1 MSTPALQRDRGTWER
16 LSATLRPEG
25 RAFIAGRPVAA
36 RDGRV
41 FDDVSPIDGQVLC
54 QVARCGPADVDAA
67 VAAARASFETGPW
80 RRMEPKERKRILRRF
95 AERRHGVGERLRPL
109 IHGHAIRGFQ
119 ALRIRARPLTPCHRQ
134 VL

>member
-16 LSATLRPEG
+16 LSASVRPEG

-95 AERRHGVGERLRPL
+95 AEL
-109 IHGHAIRGFQ
+109 
-119 ALRIRARPLTPCHRQ
+119 IRADVDRLALDASK
-134 VL
+134 VLRTECKQSGNRRAAF

>member
-1 MSTPALQRDRGTWER
+1 RER
-16 LSATLRPEG
+16 LPATVRPEG

-67 VAAARASFETGPW
+67 VAAARASFETGPG
-80 RRMEPKERKRILRRF
+80 RRRERRERKRILRRF
-95 AERRHGVGERLRPL
+95 AKLTRAAVDGRALPETRGVGKP
-109 IHGHAIRGFQ
+109 I
-119 ALRIRARPLTPCHRQ
+119 
-134 VL
+134 V

>member
-16 LSATLRPEG
+16 LSATVRPEG

-54 QVARCGPADVDAA
+54 QVARCRSVMSTKQLIAPAISPH
-67 VAAARASFETGPW
+67 SFFNT
-80 RRMEPKERKRILRRF
+80 RILTMTVTR
-95 AERRHGVGERLRPL
+95 EPSGLS
-109 IHGHAIRGFQ
+109 I
-119 ALRIRARPLTPCHRQ
+119 
-134 VL
+134 